1 MLPTISFENIAT
13 KSDLRLILVR
23 MFLLYTLCCK
33 FTRRISVTVPIRRTE
48 VRESSE
54 SSTKKV
60 VSGKPNKP
68 AFRVVGNKRECRTL
82 KLRSDAAPRYQNY
95 SFPKGLNVRFS
106 FVKYRNLFRS
116 HRVWRLQKLDC
127 FSEANPAWVGH
138 VWQSARS
145 SCRASR

>member
-23 MFLLYTLCCK
+23 MFLPYTLCCK
-33 FTRRISVTVPIRRTE
+33 FTRRISVTVPIRRTQ

-54 SSTKKV
+54 SRTKKV
-60 VSGKPNKP
+60 VSGKPNKS

-106 FVKYRNLFRS
+106 FVKRSASDAAIFVVNLHGCQGLTRIVPNHSAFRKRNLDFR
-116 HRVWRLQKLDC
+116 K
-127 FSEANPAWVGH
+127 
-138 VWQSARS
+138 
-145 SCRASR
+145 